1 MTPGSV
7 TVRVLAT
14 LRLTRLVTTDALGDI
29 AIVQP
34 ARRWANQDRP
44 ADREYTWR
52 DFTVDG
58 LECPYCA
65 PFWIGLVVLALPD
78 NRATR
83 WVLGGLALNYLTGHI
98 SERLD

>member
-1 MTPGSV
+1 MNTAI
-7 TVRVLAT
+7 RILAT

-29 AIVQP
+29 AVVQP
-34 ARRWANQDRP
+34 ARRWAGRHREWGQ
-44 ADREYTWR
+44 EYTWR

-78 NRATR
+78 NRLTR